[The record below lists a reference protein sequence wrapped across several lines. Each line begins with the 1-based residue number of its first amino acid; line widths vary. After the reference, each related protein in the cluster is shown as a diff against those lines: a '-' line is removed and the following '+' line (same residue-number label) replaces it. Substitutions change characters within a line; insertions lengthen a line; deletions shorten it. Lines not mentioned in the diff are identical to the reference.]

1 MGGLRILRSFGRYA
15 MGKKFSIWLYL
26 FLAAG
31 VLILCYP
38 ALSSAVNRRSGSFAI
53 GQWQQDMVSLESGTL
68 EEQRLRAQRYNQ
80 QLLETGEAEGYE
92 ACLNLGNGMMG
103 YIQIPK
109 IDVELPIYHGVDEDT
124 LARGVGHLPGSS
136 LPIGGEGN
144 HAVLT
149 GHTGLPSA
157 RLFTDLIALQEGDRF
172 YVHTLDQ
179 ALCYQVDQ
187 IMVVL
192 PTQGEELM
200 PRAGE
205 DYCTLVTCTPYG
217 INSHRL
223 LVRGRRVLEAESIP
237 AEQAQ
242 EQPERRMWLLWL
254 PAALCAVAVI
264 AFVWRR
270 SLDVRRGRPYNRN
283 EKTDGKRKRR
293 LWKFRKY
300 KGKYLAE
307 TR

>member
-1 MGGLRILRSFGRYA
+1 
-15 MGKKFSIWLYL
+15 
-26 FLAAG
+26 
-31 VLILCYP
+31 
-38 ALSSAVNRRSGSFAI
+38 
-53 GQWQQDMVSLESGTL
+53 
-68 EEQRLRAQRYNQ
+68 
-80 QLLETGEAEGYE
+80 
-92 ACLNLGNGMMG
+92 MG

-192 PTQGEELM
+192 VSG
-200 PRAGE
+200 
-205 DYCTLVTCTPYG
+205 
-217 INSHRL
+217 
-223 LVRGRRVLEAESIP
+223 
-237 AEQAQ
+237 
-242 EQPERRMWLLWL
+242 
-254 PAALCAVAVI
+254 AVH
-264 AFVWRR
+264 
-270 SLDVRRGRPYNRN
+270 P
-283 EKTDGKRKRR
+283 
-293 LWKFRKY
+293 
-300 KGKYLAE
+300 
-307 TR
+307 

>member
-1 MGGLRILRSFGRYA
+1 
-15 MGKKFSIWLYL
+15 MGKKVSIWLYL

-38 ALSSAVNRRSGSFAI
+38 SLSSAVNRRSGSFAI
-53 GQWQQDMVSLESGTL
+53 GQWQQDMDGLEDSAM
-68 EEQRLRAQRYNQ
+68 EEQRLLAQRYNQ

-92 ACLNLGNGMMG
+92 ACLNLGGGMMG
-103 YIQIPK
+103 YIRIPK

-157 RLFTDLIALQEGDRF
+157 RLFTDLIELQQGDRF

-179 ALCYQVDQ
+179 ILCYQVDQ
-187 IMVVL
+187 IAVVL
-192 PTQGEELM
+192 PTEGEKLA
-200 PRAGE
+200 PQPGE

-223 LVRGRRVLEAESIP
+223 LVRGSRVLEEVQLP
-237 AEQAQ
+237 VEETE
-242 EQPERRMWLLWL
+242 EQPERKLWL
-254 PAALCAVAVI
+254 ILLPAVLCAAAVI
-264 AFVWRR
+264 TLVWKR
-270 SLDVRRGRPYNRN
+270 SLDGRHRRAYNRFKN
-283 EKTDGKRKRR
+283 TEGKRKRR

-300 KGKYLAE
+300 KGKYLAQ
-307 TR
+307 TP